1 MNPLDLFA
9 IVGMVSIPAVVGL
22 VVALVKS
29 EKEVEVRRGIARS
42 GLDRS
47 APERGAVAH
56 DADRDRLEQSV
67 EAIALEVERITE
79 GQRFMAKLLAE
90 RSGLGRPGEERS
102 QIPGP
107 APRSITPH

>member
-9 IVGMVSIPAVVGL
+9 IVGIVSIPAVVGL
-22 VVALVKS
+22 ATALVKANR
-29 EKEVEVRRGIARS
+29 ELEVWRGIARS
-42 GLDRS
+42 TLDRGGAERS
-47 APERGAVAH
+47 AFGR

-90 RSGLGRPGEERS
+90 RSGLGRGGEERP
-102 QIPGP
+102 QIPGS

>member
-1 MNPLDLFA
+1 MSPLDLFA
-9 IVGMVSIPAVVGL
+9 LVGMVSVPAVVGL
-22 VVALVKS
+22 ATALVKAN
-29 EKEVEVRRGIARS
+29 KELEIWRGIAR
-42 GLDRS
+42 GNLDRG
-47 APERGAVAH
+47 APERSAVAR

-90 RSGLGRPGEERS
+90 RSGLGRASDERP